1 MINSK
6 KYYKELLKDHELK
19 KNYLKNMGQAFL
31 FGGLLCLFGQFI
43 LQIFTWMD
51 ISKDDRYLYLSL
63 VVITIAII
71 LSAFGIYDRFG
82 QIAKAGSYL
91 PISGFANSMAS
102 SAIEYRPEG
111 LILGVAANT
120 FKLAGSVIVF
130 GSVSGFL
137 VALIKWVVY
146 LL

>member
-1 MINSK
+1 M
-6 KYYKELLKDHELK
+6 
-19 KNYLKNMGQAFL
+19 
-31 FGGLLCLFGQFI
+31 
-43 LQIFTWMD
+43 
-51 ISKDDRYLYLSL
+51 
-63 VVITIAII
+63 
-71 LSAFGIYDRFG
+71 SAFGIYDRFG

>member
-111 LILGVAANT
+111 LTLGAAANT